1 MENQKKNQETTSIT
15 VQYKYIQNGRYEE
28 VVDERDCYSPQ
39 FSDELNRLI
48 YKYRDNI
55 YDGVTDEL
63 IDTIDNSNVKIDTD
77 KVVLLIR
84 VKLDESKL
92 DDIIDDKIGLLEF
105 EYQFNNIMADI
116 DTEEKQI
123 KFLKN
128 IMEEYSQLFRK
139 ARIE

>member
-15 VQYKYIQNGRYEE
+15 VQYKYTQTGRYEE

-55 YDGVTDEL
+55 YDKVTDEL
-63 IDTIDNSNVKIDTD
+63 IDTIDNNNSKTD

-92 DDIIDDKIGLLEF
+92 DDIMDDKIGLLDF
-105 EYQFNNIMADI
+105 EDQFNNIMADI

-123 KFLKN
+123 KFLKS